1 MSRNVLFA
9 AILWSAL
16 SAVAFAPL
24 AQGQSSTATSAM
36 DQIAPIYDATKE
48 TKIQG
53 TIRQIEAV
61 KTGVAGTHLMITT
74 QNGAVDAHLGA
85 GPAVDTKRLGLSVGQ
100 SVEVTGM
107 MAVIGGSSV
116 FLARTLVVGGH
127 TITLR
132 SEHGI
137 PVRAV
142 MPQKS
147 AAAANAPKGG
157 L

>member
-1 MSRNVLFA
+1 MSRKLSFA
-9 AILWSAL
+9 AILCCAL
-16 SAVAFAPL
+16 SIVGFAPS
-24 AQGQSSTATSAM
+24 ARGQSSTAANAT
-36 DQIAPIYDATKE
+36 DPIAPIYDATKE

-53 TIRQIEAV
+53 TIQQIVAV
-61 KTGVAGTHLMITT
+61 KTGVAGAHLIIAT

-85 GPAVDTKRLGLSVGQ
+85 SPGADAKRLGLSVGQ

-116 FLARTLVVGGH
+116 FLARTLVVDSR

-147 AAAANAPKGG
+147 AAEPKGG

>member
-1 MSRNVLFA
+1 MSRKLSLP
-9 AILWSAL
+9 AILCCALCIVLAAPSARAQ
-16 SAVAFAPL
+16 SAGS
-24 AQGQSSTATSAM
+24 AQ
-36 DQIAPIYDATKE
+36 DQIAPFYDTTKE

-61 KTGVAGTHLMITT
+61 KTGVAGTHLMIET

-85 GPAVDTKRLGLSVGQ
+85 SPAADAKRLGLSVGQ
-100 SVEVTGM
+100 SVEITGL
-107 MAVIGGSSV
+107 MATIGGSNV
-116 FLARTLVVGGH
+116 FLTRTLVVDTR

-137 PVRAV
+137 PVRAA
-142 MPQKS
+142 MPQKT
-147 AAAANAPKGG
+147 AAAAPKGG